1 MNKIQDRLLTKWV
14 SQYVDP
20 TVPQEII
27 NETVEELGLLHDEG
41 KFTLN
46 EEATYDFIHQIK
58 REKGKIVECE
68 GIEVLPS
75 VEDSEPE
82 DFALINEGGL
92 CGEVEDEL

>member
-1 MNKIQDRLLTKWV
+1 MNAFENKILTKWV
-14 SQYVDP
+14 SQYVDT
-20 TVPQEII
+20 TVPGEII
-27 NETVEELGLLHDEG
+27 KETVEELGQLHDEG
-41 KFTLN
+41 KFTLS
-46 EEATYDFIHQIK
+46 EESTYDFIHQIK

-92 CGEVEDEL
+92 CGEEDYEL